1 MEWGRHQRVPW
12 WDIHHRQGDIALKGI
27 VLQEGSVAAVGDT
40 AEKWTP
46 GVGIVE
52 VGTVA
57 ERIVVRE
64 GTDVRDNVAGIVVV
78 EVGIAD
84 GTAAAGM
91 GIVRSGASL
100 GEVVAEE
107 WSVRGA
113 K

>member
-1 MEWGRHQRVPW
+1 MG
-12 WDIHHRQGDIALKGI
+12 G
-27 VLQEGSVAAVGDT
+27 T
-40 AEKWTP
+40 AEKGNS

-52 VGTVA
+52 AGTVA
-57 ERIVVRE
+57 ERIAVRE
-64 GTDVRDNVAGIVVV
+64 GTAVRDIVAGIVVV

-91 GIVRSGASL
+91 GIVRSGASM

-113 K
+113 KRQISSTDDFEED

>member
-1 MEWGRHQRVPW
+1 M
-12 WDIHHRQGDIALKGI
+12 
-27 VLQEGSVAAVGDT
+27 GDT
-40 AEKWTP
+40 AEKGNP

-57 ERIVVRE
+57 EHIAVRE
-64 GTDVRDNVAGIVVV
+64 GTAVRDIVADIVVV

-84 GTAAAGM
+84 GTAAVGM
-91 GIVRSGASL
+91 GIVRSGASM

-113 K
+113 KRQKSSTDDFEED